1 MLLLQD
7 ITDTLPHSEPLIRVY
22 NSGKIVI
29 NSVAMKM
36 LRLDD
41 SSRVA
46 FTVNRIGDRKR
57 VYIGK
62 RSDAPYSVN
71 VFGNRCRICSTPLS
85 RAVAG
90 YLNGYGTYRI
100 ERDFPET
107 GYDGAT
113 YYPIFFKKYN

>member
-7 ITDTLPHSEPLIRVY
+7 ITDTLPHNEPLIRVY
-22 NSGKIVI
+22 SSGKIII
-29 NSVAMKM
+29 NSAARKM
-36 LRLDD
+36 LHLDGE
-41 SSRVA
+41 SRVA
-46 FTVNRIGDRKR
+46 FTINSIGDCKR

-62 RSDAPYSVN
+62 RADAAYAVA
-71 VFGNRCRICSTPLS
+71 VTGNRCRICSTQLARS
-85 RAVAG
+85 VAG

-107 GYDGAT
+107 GYDGGT